1 MKIDSIYYYS
11 RSESIGHRARVEWGL
26 MSDAERTE
34 FQNDRSGTKTKEDNH
49 GKANK
54 NSN

>member
-1 MKIDSIYYYS
+1 MKIDSIYTYT
-11 RSESIGHRARVEWGL
+11 RRNELEHRARVEWGL